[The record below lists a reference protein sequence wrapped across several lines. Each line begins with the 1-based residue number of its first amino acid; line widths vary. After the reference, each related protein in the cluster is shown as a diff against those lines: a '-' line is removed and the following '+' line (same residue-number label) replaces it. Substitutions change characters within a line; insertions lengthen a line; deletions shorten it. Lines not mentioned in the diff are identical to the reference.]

1 MCLSRLERR
10 QIWQCAIA
18 EAKGVLNSSG
28 TIPRSSTLYP
38 MPSRAACSDGRFVS
52 QIPPHPSPSISCGV
66 WMSSNSFPVLKIA
79 TTGMG
84 CTSTYNLRQA
94 PRFYLCTYTHLLS
107 TNKRHGADLASVS
120 VHDGALLKRE
130 VALADVGP
138 RLAHVLAGRD
148 LRERLDFKL
157 FASGVGGHEARVLD
171 HEHGVGACGQRRAG
185 VDAEDVPSG
194 DGRRERVRARREH
207 FVRARWVARWLA
219 RTVSMAQRERGRAYA
234 QRTA

>member
-1 MCLSRLERR
+1 M
-10 QIWQCAIA
+10 
-18 EAKGVLNSSG
+18 
-28 TIPRSSTLYP
+28 
-38 MPSRAACSDGRFVS
+38 
-52 QIPPHPSPSISCGV
+52 
-66 WMSSNSFPVLKIA
+66 LKIA

-84 CTSTYNLRQA
+84 CTNTYNPHQA
-94 PRFYLCTYTHLLS
+94 QRFYLRAYTHLLS
-107 TNKRHGADLASVS
+107 TDKRHGADLASVS
-120 VHDGALLKRE
+120 VDDGTLLKRE
-130 VALADVGP
+130 VPLADVGP

-148 LRERLDFKL
+148 LRERLDFKF
-157 FASGVGGHEARVLD
+157 FAGGVGGREARILD

-185 VDAEDVPSG
+185 VDAEDVPRR